1 MNDSVPF
8 IVFESATARLERTIK
23 RLWIMCV
30 IMFLAFVVSN
40 GLWVY
45 YESQWEVVESTE
57 QSVTQDIST
66 RGGDAIVTGIGD
78 IDGKD
83 TSDSNNQED

>member
-1 MNDSVPF
+1 MNLQRTKVDMMNDSVPF

-30 IMFLAFVVSN
+30 IMFFAFVVSN

-57 QSVTQDIST
+57 
-66 RGGDAIVTGIGD
+66 
-78 IDGKD
+78 
-83 TSDSNNQED
+83 

>member
-1 MNDSVPF
+1 MMNDSVPF

-45 YESQWEVVESTE
+45 YESQWEVVETTTE
-57 QSVTQDIST
+57 QTVTQSNGDGDNTFI
-66 RGGDAIVTGIGD
+66 GGDAYGYT
-78 IDGKD
+78 
-83 TSDSNNQED
+83 DSQNN